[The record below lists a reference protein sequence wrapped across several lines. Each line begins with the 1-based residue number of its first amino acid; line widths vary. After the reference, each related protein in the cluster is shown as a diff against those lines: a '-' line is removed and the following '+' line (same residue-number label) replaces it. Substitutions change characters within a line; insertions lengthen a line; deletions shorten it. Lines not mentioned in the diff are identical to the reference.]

1 MTPTVRREGIPLVYR
16 ALKNQE
22 FTDFEWIIV
31 SPKGLLNRD
40 DYKDLP
46 SVVLVDEPR
55 VGAAYWALNRAYNAA
70 IRKAK
75 GDLII
80 SWQDYTFAKYD
91 CLGRFWSHFQDEPN
105 ILVTAIGNKYESV
118 YPEVGAMVWSDPR
131 ERKDQG
137 TYYLCNFD
145 DIEWNLCSCPKD
157 AILSVGGFDEELDRL
172 GFGMDGF
179 SVNER
184 LSMLGEYDFKI
195 DQTIKS
201 YSVPHDR
208 LDNWEKHNNIHGNYQ
223 KRKDFYIENGPKLK
237 YI

>member
-1 MTPTVRREGIPLVYR
+1 MISISVITATVRPGGLPLVYR
-16 ALKNQE
+16 TLKNQD
-22 FTDFEWIIV
+22 FKSFEWLIGSKFKPGVDCEHIWV
-31 SPKGLLNRD
+31 KDDFTGGFWSLNRIMN
-40 DYKDLP
+40 K
-46 SVVLVDEPR
+46 
-55 VGAAYWALNRAYNAA
+55 A
-70 IRKAK
+70 ISKAK

-80 SWQDYTFAKYD
+80 SIQDYTYAKYD
-91 CLGRFWSHFQDEPN
+91 CLSRFWSHFEDEPN
-105 ILVTAIGNKYESV
+105 ILVTAVGNKYESI
-118 YPEVGAMVWSDPR
+118 YPEIGAMVWKDPR
-131 ERKDQG
+131 EREDQG

-184 LSMLGEYDFKI
+184 LSMLGKYDFKI

-208 LDNWEKHNNIHGNYQ
+208 LENWEKHNNIHGNYQ
-223 KRKDFYIENGPKLK
+223 KRKDFYVKNGPKLK